1 MGEMMEM
8 MEKIL
13 RERNWQ
19 DLEKLVL
26 VSSKKAIRTLVNRI
40 YIKDGLVFWRAVEA
54 LGVASALDEKQKKD
68 SSVELV
74 RRYFWSLNEESGGN
88 AWNAAEAIGSIMA
101 SNPKECGHFNWMLAN
116 LLEDESLQ
124 EGALW
129 GLLNLSINAPEVVDP
144 LVERVYPFLEA
155 RDVNQRGLAV
165 WIFSLMKACPSAKEQ
180 WEIGE
185 ELHKILIQD
194 QEMAEIYLEGEYY
207 RFPVSELLGKELF
220 TFYAREYKQADFT
233 WSISVA
239 SSQKGLCWVG
249 LGTPEKEEGEVR
261 AWARKRV
268 PGSLVIPRA
277 LPNQKVMEQLED
289 YFSGIRQ
296 EFDLPLDPRGTDFQ
310 LKVWEELC
318 RIPYGETRSYGE
330 IAQNVGNPK
339 GQRAVGMA
347 NNKNPIAII
356 VPCHRVVGKKGDLVG
371 YASGLDHKVRLLNW
385 EAAHRRK

>member
-1 MGEMMEM
+1 MMEM
-8 MEKIL
+8 MEEIL
-13 RERNWQ
+13 LERNWQ
-19 DLEKLVL
+19 DLEQLVL
-26 VSSKKAIRTLVNRI
+26 ASSKKAIRTLVNRI
-40 YIKDGLVFWRAVEA
+40 YIKDGLGFWRAVEA
-54 LGVASALDEKQKKD
+54 LGVASALEERQKKD

-124 EGALW
+124 EGVLW

-155 RDVNQRGLAV
+155 RDANQRGLAV
-165 WIFSLMKACPSAKEQ
+165 WIFSLMKTYPSAKER

-194 QEMAEIYLEGEYY
+194 QETAEIYLEGEYY
-207 RFPVSELLGKELF
+207 HFPVSELLGKEIF
-220 TFYAREYKQADFT
+220 TFYVREYKQADFT
-233 WSISVA
+233 WSICVA
-239 SSQKGLCWVG
+239 SSQKGLSWVG
-249 LGTPEKEEGEVR
+249 LGTPEKEEGELR
-261 AWARKRV
+261 AWVQKRV
-268 PGSLVIPRA
+268 PGSLVISRA

-289 YFSGIRQ
+289 YFSGIRR
-296 EFDLPLDPRGTDFQ
+296 EFNLLLDPRGTDFQ

-318 RIPYGETRSYGE
+318 RIPYGEIRSYGE
-330 IAQNVGNPK
+330 IAQSIGNPK

-356 VPCHRVVGKKGDLVG
+356 IPCHRVVGKKGDLVG
-371 YASGLDHKVRLLNW
+371 YASGLEHKVQLLNW
-385 EAAHRRK
+385 EAAHRHQ